1 MGSNMKKQ
9 QILFLTLILLTVTF
23 TSACGGSPEQVATK
37 RPTRTPVATEPPAS
51 TPTFVTTTPDPCA
64 PENISAEVEK
74 VHRLMREFDDASLLA
89 SSTPVD
95 QLNPSIADLQR
106 IRRDAEDQRVPGC
119 LTTLKQYQLAHMN
132 TVINTML
139 FLLSYKGSDAET
151 QALNQGIAL
160 ARQQHDQYVL
170 ELANVLGLTVVAAP
184 TAAPTLGTPEAGATA
199 PTASPPVIINAGP
212 SAVNLRE
219 LPDLNS
225 ESLGILNVGAS
236 AVVLG
241 RTADQVWYQVEFP
254 GQAGQ
259 TAWVYASLVYLSD
272 PSVELPTVSP

>member
-1 MGSNMKKQ
+1 MKKR
-9 QILFLTLILLTVTF
+9 QILFLTLILLMVTF
-23 TSACGGSPEQVATK
+23 TSACGGSPEQIATK
-37 RPTRTPVATEPPAS
+37 RPTKTPVATEPPVS
-51 TPTFVTTTPDPCA
+51 TPTFIFTTTPDPCA

-74 VHRLMREFDDASLLA
+74 IHKLMREFDDASLLA

-184 TAAPTLGTPEAGATA
+184 TAAPTLGTPESGATA
-199 PTASPPVIINAGP
+199 PTASPAVIINGGP

-272 PSVELPTVSP
+272 PSAELPTVSP

>member
-1 MGSNMKKQ
+1 MTKR
-9 QILFLTLILLTVTF
+9 QILLLTLMLTTVTI
-23 TSACGGSPEQVATK
+23 TSACGMPEQVATK
-37 RPTRTPVATEPPAS
+37 RPTRTPMATETPAS
-51 TPTFVTTTPDPCA
+51 TPTIITTPNPCA
-64 PENISAEVEK
+64 PENIQVEVEK
-74 VHRLMREFDDASLLA
+74 VHKIMREFDDAYNLA
-89 SSTPVD
+89 SVTPREI
-95 QLNPSIADLQR
+95 LNPTITEMQR
-106 IRRDAEDQRVPGC
+106 IRRDSEDQHVPSC
-119 LTTLKQYQLAHMN
+119 LIKLKQYQLTYMN
-132 TVINTML
+132 TAINTTL
-139 FLLSYKGSDAET
+139 YILSMNDTEESRNI
-151 QALNQGIAL
+151 LIQGIAL
-160 ARQQHDQYVL
+160 VRQQHDQYVS
-170 ELANVLGLTVVAAP
+170 ELANLLGLTVVAAP

-219 LPDLNS
+219 MPDLNS

>member
-1 MGSNMKKQ
+1 MKKQ
-9 QILFLTLILLTVTF
+9 QILFLILILLTVTF

-95 QLNPSIADLQR
+95 QLNPSIADLQH

>member
-1 MGSNMKKQ
+1 MKKQ
-9 QILFLTLILLTVTF
+9 QILFLILILLTVTF